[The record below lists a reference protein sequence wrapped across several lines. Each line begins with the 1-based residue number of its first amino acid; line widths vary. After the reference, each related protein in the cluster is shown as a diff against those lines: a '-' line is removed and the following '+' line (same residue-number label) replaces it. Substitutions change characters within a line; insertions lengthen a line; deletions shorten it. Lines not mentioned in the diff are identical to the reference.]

1 MKIVQGQVMT
11 ERSSKRPRPGKI
23 DINEDLTS
31 ELFNS
36 PTMRGLVSFLN
47 VKPTQQ
53 THDGPQEASSQS
65 SPTVGLDSEPTVGQ
79 EDTSRSKV
87 GEILTGIQ
95 TSQLPDVNAKTLSI
109 PGVTH
114 TKGASEIV
122 EISSMPGGLE
132 SRPTVGLISTP
143 TVTRVVVEHFRAQR
157 LLRAQDGH
165 SELENRMYEA
175 LWAAATPVVGED
187 FRLITVGYERAG
199 KLARTEKKNAKRT
212 LQTLIEK
219 LAIEQVA
226 SENVNERTGR
236 TYKVYTYKTTIRRR
250 RDAGYEYFIRNRGGV
265 ILRKVADLTGGP
277 DAEPTGG
284 LDVQPTV
291 SLYTSPTVGDESL
304 TGGADIP
311 PTVGT
316 EPPGTGGS
324 EPPSYIRK
332 QFNKTLSSSSSDIAA
347 LATEIRK
354 ITDDVDDV
362 FLKELLERCRDV
374 CADCTLEEI
383 RHFAQIKARYRGI
396 NKSFTGF
403 LLKAVPQ
410 CLTGEAFRQ
419 YRDAVQAQKESE
431 RNELRRMKKE
441 SHDVLMDRGKREHW
455 EIENA
460 QDTQNYLRQHHAWLF
475 ESDTV
480 ETIHA
485 RPVDQ
490 TE

>member
-1 MKIVQGQVMT
+1 MT

-53 THDGPQEASSQS
+53 THDTPQEISSES
-65 SPTVGLDSEPTVGQ
+65 LPTVGADSEPTVGQ
-79 EDTSRSKV
+79 EHNASRSTV
-87 GEILTGIQ
+87 AEILTAIR
-95 TSQLPDVNAKTLSI
+95 TSELPDVNARAVSTV
-109 PGVTH
+109 PTPEATQ
-114 TKGASEIV
+114 TKGASEVV
-122 EISSMPGGLE
+122 EIGYVSGGLE

-236 TYKVYTYKTTIRRR
+236 TYKVYTYKATIRRR

-265 ILRKVADLTGGP
+265 ILRRVSDLTGGP
-277 DAEPTGG
+277 DVVPTGG
-284 LDVQPTV
+284 PDIYLPWPYTLDP
-291 SLYTSPTVGDESL
+291 
-304 TGGADIP
+304 
-311 PTVGT
+311 
-316 EPPGTGGS
+316 
-324 EPPSYIRK
+324 R
-332 QFNKTLSSSSSDIAA
+332 
-347 LATEIRK
+347 
-354 ITDDVDDV
+354 
-362 FLKELLERCRDV
+362 
-374 CADCTLEEI
+374 
-383 RHFAQIKARYRGI
+383 
-396 NKSFTGF
+396 
-403 LLKAVPQ
+403 
-410 CLTGEAFRQ
+410 
-419 YRDAVQAQKESE
+419 
-431 RNELRRMKKE
+431 
-441 SHDVLMDRGKREHW
+441 
-455 EIENA
+455 
-460 QDTQNYLRQHHAWLF
+460 
-475 ESDTV
+475 
-480 ETIHA
+480 
-485 RPVDQ
+485 
-490 TE
+490 